1 VDKPRCLVLFLES
14 CRSEKTRESYVF
26 HLEKFLKWTK
36 KDYESLLFL
45 SKPELTDLLVDYVL
59 YMKKRVS
66 PNSLPCYFAG
76 LFKFLDINDREYN
89 KRKINSLFGE
99 KVKRRGDRPIT
110 DQELNEMV
118 RVASSEKAKALI
130 HVLSATG
137 CRPQGISE
145 LKLKDVEE
153 MPDGCLS
160 LNIYAD
166 STHEFTTFLHR
177 VAADSLKKYHAWRVA
192 HGEKLTP
199 DSLVFVASKKFAS
212 LPTKPLDTT
221 TLARILVGVM
231 DKAKIKRKKEGTRN
245 YDLAVC
251 GGMRKRFN
259 TKLKRNPNISFAIG
273 EMFMDHKTSLESH
286 YLKPTREELFEEYKK
301 AIPDLVFDD
310 SERLRMKN
318 EAQKLEITE
327 LQMKERENKK
337 LIDDLEILKFKVERI
352 EQSKEKNS

>member
-1 VDKPRCLVLFLES
+1 VDEPRCLVLFLES

-130 HVLSATG
+130 IGYSVLNAYWLA
-137 CRPQGISE
+137 PIAIGI
-145 LKLKDVEE
+145 
-153 MPDGCLS
+153 G
-160 LNIYAD
+160 
-166 STHEFTTFLHR
+166 
-177 VAADSLKKYHAWRVA
+177 
-192 HGEKLTP
+192 
-199 DSLVFVASKKFAS
+199 
-212 LPTKPLDTT
+212 
-221 TLARILVGVM
+221 VGVYL
-231 DKAKIKRKKEGTRN
+231 TRN
-245 YDLAVC
+245 
-251 GGMRKRFN
+251 RWQR
-259 TKLKRNPNISFAIG
+259 R
-273 EMFMDHKTSLESH
+273 
-286 YLKPTREELFEEYKK
+286 
-301 AIPDLVFDD
+301 
-310 SERLRMKN
+310 
-318 EAQKLEITE
+318 
-327 LQMKERENKK
+327 
-337 LIDDLEILKFKVERI
+337 
-352 EQSKEKNS
+352 